1 MKAYE
6 HATATGIVKY
16 NGWIP
21 SSWLKSSNIGM
32 AIVAVAA
39 FEINSVINDITNMDT
54 SWMDHGGHDDME
66 RRYWPIII
74 VNPDDFAPFD
84 KAKLPPEIST
94 KFNFHYSNEYLF
106 IFV

>member
-1 MKAYE
+1 
-6 HATATGIVKY
+6 
-16 NGWIP
+16 
-21 SSWLKSSNIGM
+21 
-32 AIVAVAA
+32 
-39 FEINSVINDITNMDT
+39 
-54 SWMDHGGHDDME
+54 MDHGGHDDME